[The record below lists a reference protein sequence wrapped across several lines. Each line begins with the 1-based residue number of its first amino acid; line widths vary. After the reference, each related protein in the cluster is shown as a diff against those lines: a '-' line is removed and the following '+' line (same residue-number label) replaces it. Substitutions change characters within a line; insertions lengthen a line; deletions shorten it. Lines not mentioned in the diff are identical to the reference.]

1 MMPCGRKP
9 PKKLVKVDRAS
20 GVEVKACEKKA
31 HVLLNVCAAVFV
43 SQRWRVETERS
54 KMSRLSSPF
63 GWTGTVSTKKKSKN
77 KKKTGL
83 FTVQQASELEDHTK
97 PSAGQDSTWKKL
109 QLLKVLLRCLCRLS
123 EGWADWVDSSGDCSL
138 WNWSFWFWTVIKN
151 QTNKSGSDWK
161 GYEWVQFLIKY
172 FGIQFLSLLL
182 CRSLPFSP

>member
-1 MMPCGRKP
+1 MCCR
-9 PKKLVKVDRAS
+9 
-20 GVEVKACEKKA
+20 
-31 HVLLNVCAAVFV
+31 VCLAAVKG
-43 SQRWRVETERS
+43 RDGEVEDVAVKLS
-54 KMSRLSSPF
+54 VWMDGHRLHQ
-63 GWTGTVSTKKKSKN
+63 KKKNKN

-123 EGWADWVDSSGDCSL
+123 EGRADWVDSSGDCSL
-138 WNWSFWFWTVIKN
+138 WNRSFWFWTVIKN